1 MGLAG
6 KNILVTGGTGFLGS
20 HLVQNLLN
28 SGAKLIVTDEG
39 EKDLSS
45 YFYQNRLNEKSILVN
60 CDLKNF
66 DRTFHV
72 ITRHEIDYVYHL
84 AAQAIV
90 NTALINPLETYR
102 SNILG
107 TLNVLESC
115 RLYGKI
121 EGVIVASSDKSYG
134 KTPRVSEKNPLGG
147 DHPYE
152 SSKSAADLIAQTYF
166 VTYKLPVVITRFGN
180 TYGEGDLNFNR
191 IIPGIMKALVNRE
204 TLGIRSNGKFIR
216 DYVYVSD
223 IVSSLIL
230 ILKNIKTVRGEVFN
244 VSSRENLSVLEIIK
258 TVGRILDKKINYKI
272 LNNTVNEIPIQSVNF
287 NKIQK
292 VLGWKPKYS
301 LKTTIPGIFDWYSSY
316 FAES

>member
-147 DHPYE
+147 DHHYE